1 MIGRGVGTLGV
12 RISKQLYPKAE
23 GSHSHAAIRGDRVF
37 LEPRRDNRGHLRS
50 IPMPPVP
57 GAHHSQSSP
66 PQAIPSCEPGWP
78 HGAAR
83 L

>member
-12 RISKQLYPKAE
+12 RISKQPYPKAE

-57 GAHHSQSSP
+57 GAHHSRSSP
-66 PQAIPSCEPGWP
+66 PQAIPSEPGWP